1 MAATLEIQVRIDPDD
16 RRRALVEDV
25 RRGLLATPKSIPPTW
40 FYDERGSELFEDITR
55 VPEYYPTRIER
66 AILSAHAADI
76 VAQAGVRTLVELG
89 SGSSEKTRVLLDA
102 MAAAGSLDQFVP
114 LDVSKE
120 ILLAAAED
128 IRDRYGVPVVAVVG
142 DFHRHLSDL
151 PGEGG
156 RLVAFLGS
164 TIGNLTPPERHH
176 FLLELR
182 SSLEQGDVLLLGTDL
197 EKDPARLE
205 AAYDDAA
212 GVTAAFNLNVLAVLN
227 QELGAQFDLDD
238 FEHIARWNPVDRR
251 IEMRLRAKRDHV
263 VDVKELDLAL
273 EFTAGE
279 EILTE
284 VSSKFTPQL
293 VAAELA
299 AAGFAVEQAYNDP
312 AIDFQLTLGRVT

>member
-1 MAATLEIQVRIDPDD
+1 MEATLEVQVRIDPGD

-25 RRGLLATPKSIPPTW
+25 RRGLMSTPKSIPPTW

-55 VPEYYPTRIER
+55 LPEYYPTRTER
-66 AILSAHAADI
+66 AILTDHAGEI
-76 VAQAGVRTLVELG
+76 VRQAGARTLVELG
-89 SGSSEKTRVLLDA
+89 SGSSEKTRLLLDA
-102 MAAAGSLDQFVP
+102 MAAADLLDQFVP

-128 IRDRYGVPVVAVVG
+128 IRDRYGVAVVAVVG
-142 DFHRHLSDL
+142 DFHRHLTDL
-151 PGEGG
+151 PGAGG

-176 FLLELR
+176 FLVGLR
-182 SSLEQGDVLLLGTDL
+182 SSLDPGDVLLLGTDL

-227 QELGAQFDLDD
+227 DELGAQFDLDD
-238 FEHIARWNPVDRR
+238 FEHVARWNRLDRR
-251 IEMRLRAKRDHV
+251 IEMRLRARRDHR

-273 EFTAGE
+273 EFKEGE

-284 VSSKFTPQL
+284 VSSKFTPDL
-293 VAAELA
+293 VVAELTG
-299 AAGFAVEQAYNDP
+299 AGFTVEQAYNDA
-312 AIDFQLTLGRVT
+312 AIDFQLTLARV